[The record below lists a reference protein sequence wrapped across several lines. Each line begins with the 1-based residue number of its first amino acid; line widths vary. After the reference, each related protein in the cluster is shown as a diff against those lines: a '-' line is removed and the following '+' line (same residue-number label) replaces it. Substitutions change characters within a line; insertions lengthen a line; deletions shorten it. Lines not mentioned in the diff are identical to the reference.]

1 MASHFPLS
9 VKPAIPNQT
18 ILFSARAFVVVA
30 VVFKVRKK
38 SFKRKSPDTFQYIT
52 FQYWTFKF
60 FLVFR

>member
-38 SFKRKSPDTFQYIT
+38 SFKRKSLILFSISH
-52 FQYWTFKF
+52 FSIGHLNF
-60 FLVFR
+60 F